1 MVSRGLYGRHC
12 QTYRHQERVFGP
24 PHLLSVLVQPSQ
36 ERLARAAVLQGPD
49 VCAALRPSRFLAAV
63 LWVAG
68 CHCLL

>member
-12 QTYRHQERVFGP
+12 QTYRHQERVCPP
-24 PHLLSVLVQPSQ
+24 PHLRSVLVHPSQ
-36 ERLARAAVLQGPD
+36 ERSARAAALQGPD
-49 VCAALRPSRFLAAV
+49 ACAALRPSRFLAAV